1 MGGLDVASCLDE
13 WEEREEWVEL
23 ERERRCSVRL
33 LDELQCPGDVEEG
46 RQRLGRRAEEWGS
59 GAGLEPVAAC
69 WLC

>member
-1 MGGLDVASCLDE
+1 M
-13 WEEREEWVEL
+13 
-23 ERERRCSVRL
+23 RL